1 MTAAKATKPLAQVA
15 KPLASALALQAGIL
29 LVGALLHRNAMGASA
44 VQAAAAEFGAG
55 QFGVAWSDPLQKAP
69 TSKAI
74 VLRALRGAGYAL
86 GLAVLLVGSALLTRA
101 ASFHGAAHVGVLPL
115 VNGLIVSVLLA
126 VRDELILRGMVLR
139 ALDGA
144 VPRAVELVV
153 CGLVAAAAVWGSK
166 EGAAPALEIVA
177 AGVFGAGFAV
187 LWKMDRGAWMA
198 WGANATFHYVMT
210 TLTHGAVFDV
220 RVAQGSWAQA
230 VL

>member
-1 MTAAKATKPLAQVA
+1 MSAAKPLAQVA

-29 LVGALLHRNAMGASA
+29 LIGAMLQRNAMGAAA

-55 QFGVAWSDPLQKAP
+55 QFGVAWSDAREKAP
-69 TSKAI
+69 AAKALA
-74 VLRALRGAGYAL
+74 LRALRGAAYAL
-86 GLAVLLVGSALLTRA
+86 ALAVVLVGLALLTRA
-101 ASFHGAAHVGVLPL
+101 ASFHGAAEIGVLPL
-115 VNGLIVSVLLA
+115 INGLIVSVLLG

-153 CGLVAAAAVWGSK
+153 CGLVAAAAAWGSK
-166 EGAAPALEIVA
+166 EGAPALETVTAGLLGVA
-177 AGVFGAGFAV
+177 FAA
-187 LWKMDRGAWMA
+187 LWTIDRGAWMA

-210 TLTHGAVFDV
+210 TLTHGAVFDI
-220 RVAQGSWAQA
+220 RVVQGTWAQA